1 MRTDPLSS
9 NDLDILGI
17 FGLMA
22 KGLAPPG
29 PKYGPRVRPEADAL
43 VAESAKVRPP
53 RRGLLDRLDDWLWRQ
68 QQRSVDAY
76 LAKSTDVYDLEARIR
91 AMERSSPYPYY

>member
-1 MRTDPLSS
+1 MRFNRLSS

-22 KGLAPPG
+22 KGLAPPA
-29 PKYGPRVRPEADAL
+29 PMHRLPAREEADAW
-43 VAESAKVRPP
+43 VTESAAIRPP
-53 RRGLLDRLDDWLWRQ
+53 RRGLLDRLDGWLWRQ
-68 QQRSVDAY
+68 QQRSLDAY

-91 AMERSSPYPYY
+91 RTETSSPYPYY